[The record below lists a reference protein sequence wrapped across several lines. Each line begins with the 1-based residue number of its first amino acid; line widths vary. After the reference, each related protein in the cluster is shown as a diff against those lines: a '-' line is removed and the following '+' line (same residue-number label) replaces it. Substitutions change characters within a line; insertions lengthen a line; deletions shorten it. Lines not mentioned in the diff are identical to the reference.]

1 MKKAITIMLAAFLL
15 CPSISTANGFPEIE
29 GWHPEGKVKIFRR
42 GDLWEYI
49 NGAAEQFVMYGFQI
63 LRYREFSKGDRMI
76 TVEIYDM
83 GSPLNAFGIYTAERP
98 VDGKRLSIGTEA
110 VIDPFLCL
118 LLKDRYYVK
127 VMPRR
132 GLHDDQSGEAVLK
145 DIEAYIQGETGLP
158 PELDIL
164 PTRERISGS
173 EKYVAEAYMGLSELN
188 NILFAD
194 YENATGD
201 GYRYFLVIP
210 TPEERADKVW
220 EKLSAKWMSARF
232 KGHTVLHRDIPYAGR
247 IGIIRRGNEIL
258 GVSGIS
264 DEKEL
269 YTRLVDVTN

>member
-1 MKKAITIMLAAFLL
+1 MKKAMTILLAALL
-15 CPSISTANGFPEIE
+15 LYPGTSTADGFPDIE
-29 GWHPEGKVKIFRR
+29 GWHPESEVKIFRR

-49 NGAAEQFVMYGFQI
+49 NGAAEQFVMYGFQL
-63 LRYREFSKGDRMI
+63 LRFREFSKGDRMI
-76 TVEIYDM
+76 AVEIYDM
-83 GSPLNAFGIYTAERP
+83 GSPLNAFGIYRTERP

-127 VMPRR
+127 VMTRR

-145 DIEAYIQGETGLP
+145 AVEAHIQGETGLP

-173 EKYVAEAYMGLSELN
+173 EKYVTEAYMGLSDLN

-201 GYRYFLVIP
+201 GYRYFMVIP
-210 TPEERADKVW
+210 TPEETAEKVW
-220 EKLSAKWMSARF
+220 KRLSAKWTSARF
-232 KGHTVLHRDIPYAGR
+232 KGHTVLHRDIPYEGK
-247 IGIIRRGNEIL
+247 IGIIRRGHEIL

-269 YTRLVDVTN
+269 YARLAEVIN